1 MLLVQVAQEV
11 LPVVAAAILLIAV
24 QQTSGGTDEAAKLSA
39 GPISESFGMEMQSV
53 LNMALQLR
61 QVLHNDTVA
70 ISAMRCLKVYMERM
84 GCG

>member
-1 MLLVQVAQEV
+1 M
-11 LPVVAAAILLIAV
+11 LPVVAAAVLLIAV

-39 GPISESFGMEMQSV
+39 GPISESFGAEMQAV
-53 LNMALQLR
+53 LDMAWRLR
-61 QVLHNDTVA
+61 QVLQNDTVA